1 MLVCT
6 PTMEMGVDIGDLPS
20 VFMRNVP
27 PGPANYAQR
36 SGRAGRKER
45 IALINVFALNRAHDT
60 YFFDRPVEMIAGAID
75 PPDFTIDNERI
86 LRRQIHSLILEKL
99 DYQFPGRLGQLI
111 PEDAETISLPELQDE
126 VAARRDVTLS

>member
-1 MLVCT
+1 
-6 PTMEMGVDIGDLPS
+6 MEMGVDIGDFPS

-60 YFFDRPVEMIAGAID
+60 YFFDRPSQMISGEIE

-86 LRRQIHSLILEKL
+86 YGGRSVCLLEKL
-99 DYQFPGRLGQLI
+99 DFQFHDKLGKLFPEGQSELTLPDLEAELRL
-111 PEDAETISLPELQDE
+111 
-126 VAARRDVTLS
+126 RRNGIVDSV